1 MGLSL
6 LPLEIHGFFC
16 VVGFPVDSPDMTVLI
31 AIGIIVPIIVIL
43 LVATSFIRF
52 KCWRNLM
59 KVFCDPLVID
69 NQTTAE
75 AMKNFEMETVSPRQ
89 NERIGEMMET
99 ERTEQNLF
107 KRDENDRLSERARG
121 SCISVQAPR
130 ASHSSD
136 DVFHEKTS
144 LNSWTENDSFT
155 EEHNSKSKC
164 KSSAPYHF
172 NFESESNS
180 SNDANYPL
188 PQLTISSYTK
198 DNLHQRRIESLKLSP
213 LKGDRP
219 GPGSFCLQSYSQKP
233 NDILPAGK
241 VTLMYPL
248 YWLYCLLSLFFQSQI
263 DR

>member
-69 NQTTAE
+69 NQSTAE
-75 AMKNFEMETVSPRQ
+75 AMKNFEIETVSPRQ
-89 NERIGEMMET
+89 NEGIGEMMET
-99 ERTEQNLF
+99 EKAEQNHF
-107 KRDENDRLSERARG
+107 KRDENDMLSERARG

-136 DVFHEKTS
+136 DVFQEKTS
-144 LNSWTENDSFT
+144 LNSWAENDSFT
-155 EEHNSKSKC
+155 EEHNNKSKC

-213 LKGDRP
+213 LKEVRP
-219 GPGSFCLQSYSQKP
+219 GLGSFCLQSYSQKP

-248 YWLYCLLSLFFQSQI
+248 HWLYCLLSLFFQ
-263 DR
+263 RVR